1 MARNDVCSADTQ
13 ADDIATSRSL
23 HNHQHDSLSTSEV
36 TTLWRYTDFII
47 IIIIIIIRP
56 WYSVPKEFKN
66 YE

>member
-1 MARNDVCSADTQ
+1 MARNDVCCADTQ
-13 ADDIATSRSL
+13 ADDIGTSRSL

-47 IIIIIIIRP
+47 IIIIIRP

>member
-36 TTLWRYTDFII
+36 II
-47 IIIIIIIRP
+47 IIIFIP
-56 WYSVPKEFKN
+56 QVVKKPGVKN
-66 YE
+66 